1 MVKKILMIS
10 ALALAALGS
19 QAKVRLPHVL
29 GDNMVLQQNTDVRLW
44 GWTAPGK
51 TVTVT
56 TSWNTAAYTVKADKG
71 GQWMVKVK
79 TPAASY
85 KPLSITFNDGD
96 PLTLKNI
103 LAGEVWVCAGQSNM
117 EMPVKGFG
125 NCPVEGYN
133 EEVVNANTY
142 QGIHFVKIPSV
153 MSTKPLDDAN
163 CHWEVVSPNTVG
175 EASATGYF
183 FAQVVNKALDV
194 PVGLIMANKGGTRVE
209 SWFTKENIEKYTDD
223 PTDSLEI
230 VKRWP
235 QWDYHRSLKLHREG
249 YPLLSGMLQCGRPWR
264 PVFQPHEDPRRTV
277 A

>member
-10 ALALAALGS
+10 VLALAAFGT

-44 GWTAPGK
+44 GWAAPGK

-56 TSWNTAAYTVKADKG
+56 TSWNTAAYTVKAASD
-71 GQWMVKVK
+71 GQWIVKVK
-79 TPAASY
+79 TPEASY

-96 PLTLKNI
+96 PLTLNNI

-175 EASATGYF
+175 EASATGS
-183 FAQVVNKALDV
+183 
-194 PVGLIMANKGGTRVE
+194 GGE
-209 SWFTKENIEKYTDD
+209 
-223 PTDSLEI
+223 
-230 VKRWP
+230 
-235 QWDYHRSLKLHREG
+235 
-249 YPLLSGMLQCGRPWR
+249 
-264 PVFQPHEDPRRTV
+264 
-277 A
+277 